1 MRKATHPIPSASA
14 HPARARLRLSVLAVC
29 AALAAGCAA
38 VGPDYER
45 PPVEVP
51 GQWRLPQ
58 PSVNELANGAW
69 WQQFADPALDALI
82 QAALD
87 ENRDLR
93 IAASRVEEYRGRYG
107 ATRAEQFPQVSASGS
122 GGRARLAESQRLPGQ
137 PATGTTWQVD
147 LGVSFELDLWGRLRR
162 ATESARADLLAQE
175 EARRTVVLALVAN
188 VASGYVALRGLD
200 QQLATTRATV
210 SSRAESTRLARRRFE
225 VGLTSELDARQA
237 ESEYESA
244 RALIPQYE
252 AAIAQQEN
260 NLSLLIGRNPGPILR
275 GRTLAQLR
283 LPQAPAG
290 LPSDLLARRPDIR
303 QAEQQLIA
311 ANAQIGVAR
320 AAYFPSIS
328 LTAAIGSVSPQLSGL
343 FEGPSRTWSYGGGL
357 LAPIFTAGA
366 IAGQVQAAEALQQ
379 QALENYRK
387 SIQTAFAE
395 VETGLVNARKL
406 HDQLGAQARQT
417 EALRRYLRLARLR
430 YDNGY
435 TSYLEVLDAE
445 RNLFSAELQL
455 AQTRASELSAWV
467 TVYRAMGGGWVELA
481 EQHSGA
487 AQPPGP
493 KPG

>member
-1 MRKATHPIPSASA
+1 
-14 HPARARLRLSVLAVC
+14 
-29 AALAAGCAA
+29 
-38 VGPDYER
+38 
-45 PPVEVP
+45 
-51 GQWRLPQ
+51 
-58 PSVNELANGAW
+58 
-69 WQQFADPALDALI
+69 
-82 QAALD
+82 
-87 ENRDLR
+87 
-93 IAASRVEEYRGRYG
+93 
-107 ATRAEQFPQVSASGS
+107 
-122 GGRARLAESQRLPGQ
+122 
-137 PATGTTWQVD
+137 
-147 LGVSFELDLWGRLRR
+147 